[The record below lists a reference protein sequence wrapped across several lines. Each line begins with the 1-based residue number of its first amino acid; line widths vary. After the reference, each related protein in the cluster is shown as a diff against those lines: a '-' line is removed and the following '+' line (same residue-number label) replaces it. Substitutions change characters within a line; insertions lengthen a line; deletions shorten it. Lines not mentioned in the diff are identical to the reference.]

1 MKYDVFIS
9 HASEDK
15 DEVAR
20 PLAAALEIAGL
31 AVWLDECQLAIGD
44 SLRRSI
50 DTGLS
55 ESRFGV
61 VILSP
66 AFFSKEWPNMELD
79 GLVAR
84 ESSSC
89 KVILP
94 VWHDINAS
102 EIARFSPLLAGK
114 IAVSTGRGIETV
126 AREIIRA
133 ISIVDAPEN
142 VKDHVA
148 RNEKEL
154 LARLRG
160 QMLLAKSEFELRY
173 TAYELDEHLA
183 RYPHSPEA
191 KMLKDIVAAS
201 IVQNKALASRQY
213 EMFGKPMNKRSTN
226 RRSTLFYWVIFL
238 GISIVVVAWVISK
251 LSK

>member
-1 MKYDVFIS
+1 
-9 HASEDK
+9 
-15 DEVAR
+15 
-20 PLAAALEIAGL
+20 
-31 AVWLDECQLAIGD
+31 
-44 SLRRSI
+44 
-50 DTGLS
+50 
-55 ESRFGV
+55 
-61 VILSP
+61 
-66 AFFSKEWPNMELD
+66 
-79 GLVAR
+79 
-84 ESSSC
+84 
-89 KVILP
+89 
-94 VWHDINAS
+94 
-102 EIARFSPLLAGK
+102 LAGK

-133 ISIVDAPEN
+133 ISILDVPEN

-173 TAYELDEHLA
+173 TAYELNEHLA

-201 IVQNKALASRQY
+201 IERNKLIIPSSDHVPRKFAR
-213 EMFGKPMNKRSTN
+213 N
-226 RRSTLFYWVIFL
+226 RRSTLFYWAISL